1 MRIGVD
7 AVCWANGRGY
17 GRFTRELLHAMVA
30 AAPGDTFVCFLD
42 ERADAVFD
50 IKAPNVTRVVV
61 PLSDSPTTAASADGS
76 RSPLDMWRLT
86 RAVRS
91 EPLDVFFS
99 PSVYTYFPLP
109 RRLPAVVTFHD
120 AIADLHP
127 ALTTPSMKARL
138 FWRLKVKA
146 ALWQSRLVLTVSD
159 FAAAQIAHA
168 LSVPPERIR
177 VAVEAPAP
185 AYSPGASDDEIRRRA
200 ERLGLPPAAR
210 WFTYVG
216 GFNPHKNV
224 DVIVRAHAAIAREH
238 GDSAPHLVLV
248 GAIDGDVFHGD
259 RRTICDAIDAC
270 GTGALVK
277 WAGFVPDEDL
287 RFLHAG
293 AIALL
298 LPSVAE
304 GFGLP
309 AVEAAACGTPVIATT
324 SSPLPQLLAGGGLF
338 VPPNDEAALTAAMR
352 TLSGDER
359 ARAEMGTTAARRAQ
373 ALSWARAASSALD
386 ALHEVA
392 A

>member
-42 ERADAVFD
+42 ERAEAAFD
-50 IKAPNVTRVVV
+50 ITAANVTRVVV

-86 RAVRS
+86 RAVRA
-91 EPLDVFFS
+91 ERLDVFFS

-109 RRLPAVVTFHD
+109 LQLPAVITFHD

-146 ALWQSRLVLTVSD
+146 ALWPSRLVLTVSD
-159 FAAAQIAHA
+159 FAAAQIADA
-168 LSVPPERIR
+168 LSVPRERIR

-185 AYSPGASDDEIRRRA
+185 AYTPGAPAAEIGRRA
-200 ERLGLPPAAR
+200 RQLGLPEGAR

-224 DVIVRAHAAIAREH
+224 DVIVRAHAAIARECR
-238 GDSAPHLVLV
+238 DNAPHLVLV
-248 GAIDGDVFHGD
+248 GAIDGDVFHGN
-259 RRTICDAIDAC
+259 RRTICEAIDTC
-270 GTGALVK
+270 GTGHLVT
-277 WAGFVPDEDL
+277 WAGFVPDEEL

-293 AIALL
+293 AVALV

-324 SSPLPQLLAGGGLF
+324 SRPLPQLLAGGGLF

-352 TLSGDER
+352 TLTRDEVT
-359 ARAEMGTTAARRAQ
+359 RAEMGAIAARRAQ
-373 ALSWARAASSALD
+373 ALSWARAASSALG
-386 ALHEVA
+386 ALYEVA